1 MDRNIIKIEYFFQLD
16 TLIKEIVSELFPNI
30 LNPNN
35 IDELE
40 SYEKKLLSSL
50 DRIEISFDRI
60 TKLLDLNENIN
71 NQISQLF
78 ENYRRKIKNC
88 PLEYDNL
95 KEVFLQIFVNMDFEL
110 THKVNEELIGYSIN
124 KNLFMLLLQVTSITE
139 LLHVLHSY
147 VVNNEEIMQSCGL
160 LNSNDTIKLYG
171 KNTNISQVIFDN
183 LKKGLNS
190 SEITILSINDN
201 HIIIMLRDYG
211 HATTIDININ
221 EDVAWINYFIPKICN
236 YLMVQSLPGVSDV
249 NENSKWAKGTIM
261 VNVNE
266 LGNYLN
272 DFIKKIPTDDDMFK
286 IGGLAYDFAKKNGLN
301 K

>member
-16 TLIKEIVSELFPNI
+16 TLIKEMVSELFPNI
-30 LNPNN
+30 LNTNN

-50 DRIEISFDRI
+50 DRIEILFDRI

-71 NQISQLF
+71 NLISQLF
-78 ENYRRKIKNC
+78 ENYRRTIKNC

-95 KEVFLQIFVNMDFEL
+95 KEIFLQIFVNMDLEL
-110 THKVNEELIGYSIN
+110 THKVNEELIGYYIN
-124 KNLFMLLLQVTSITE
+124 KNLFILMLQVTSITE

-171 KNTNISQVIFDN
+171 KKTNISQVIFDN

-221 EDVAWINYFIPKICN
+221 ENVAWINYFIPKICN
-236 YLMVQSLPGVSDV
+236 YLMVQSLPGVSDI

-272 DFIKKIPTDDDMFK
+272 DFIKKIPTDDDMYK

>member
-16 TLIKEIVSELFPNI
+16 TLIKEIVSKLFPNI

-50 DRIEISFDRI
+50 DRIEILFDRI

-71 NQISQLF
+71 NLISQLF

-88 PLEYDNL
+88 ALEYDNL
-95 KEVFLQIFVNMDFEL
+95 KEIFLQIFVNMDLEL
-110 THKVNEELIGYSIN
+110 THKVNEELIGYYIN
-124 KNLFMLLLQVTSITE
+124 KNLFILMLQVTSITE

-171 KNTNISQVIFDN
+171 KKTNISQVIFDN
-183 LKKGLNS
+183 LKKDLNS

-221 EDVAWINYFIPKICN
+221 ENVAWINYFIPKICN
-236 YLMVQSLPGVSDV
+236 YLMVQSLPRVSDI
-249 NENSKWAKGTIM
+249 NENSKWAQGTIM

-272 DFIKKIPTDDDMFK
+272 DFIKKIPTDDDMYK
-286 IGGLAYDFAKKNGLN
+286 IGGLAYDFAKKMD
-301 K
+301 